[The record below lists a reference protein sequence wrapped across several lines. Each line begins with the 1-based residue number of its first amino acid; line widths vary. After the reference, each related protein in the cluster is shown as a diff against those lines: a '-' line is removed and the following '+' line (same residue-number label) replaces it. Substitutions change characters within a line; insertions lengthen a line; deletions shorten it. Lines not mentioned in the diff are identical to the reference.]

1 MSRWFRFYDEALNDP
16 KILKLSDKLHRLWV
30 GILCVASK
38 NNGELPS
45 LDDLALMVRIKP
57 QKLEPMLKKLE
68 ELGLIDTDEAVRKP
82 HNWDRRQY
90 KSDVSTDRVKRF
102 RNGQRN
108 VSETPPDTEQI
119 QITEQK
125 EDAAPSAQP
134 IDFTAVSLEKQLFDR
149 GKQIL
154 GHSSGGLIKKLV
166 SVKSGSIDLA
176 RSALEM
182 AATKAD
188 PREYIGA
195 IIRGRDGQDDARARG
210 DAW

>member
-1 MSRWFRFYDEALNDP
+1 MKRDVAFHLRF
-16 KILKLSDKLHRLWV
+16 
-30 GILCVASK
+30 
-38 NNGELPS
+38 
-45 LDDLALMVRIKP
+45 
-57 QKLEPMLKKLE
+57 
-68 ELGLIDTDEAVRKP
+68 TDENAAEKVIADLVEYGLLEDRGDVVAP
-82 HNWDRRQY
+82 HNWLKRQY
-90 KSDVSTDRVKRF
+90 KSDVSTERVKQF
-102 RNGQRN
+102 RKRRGN
-108 VSETPPDTEQI
+108 VSETPPDTEQR

-125 EDAAPSAQP
+125 ESAPPAHP

-166 SVKSGSIDLA
+166 SVKSGSVDLA

-195 IIRGRDGQDDARARG
+195 IIRGRDSPDDARARG